1 MKVLGITGPSGAGK
15 TTITNILR
23 NNYKAYTIDA
33 DEVAKRLSN
42 NNQTE
47 YFLQMVNLFGND
59 VVKEDGNLDRKKV
72 ASMIYNN
79 EEKRNSLNKLTFQ
92 YVVDE
97 ITNQIEEE
105 RKQNYDYIGI
115 DVPLLY
121 EAKMEKLCDCVI
133 AVVAEDDEKIARIC
147 KRDNISPQLAK
158 QRLEI
163 QNNNEF
169 FVKKANFVIYND
181 GSMERLENSLK
192 EIIEK
197 IWKNGFLE
205 L

>member
-1 MKVLGITGPSGAGK
+1 MKILGITGPSGAGK
-15 TTITNILR
+15 TTLTNILR

-33 DEVAKRLSN
+33 DEVAKKLSN

-47 YFLQMVNLFGND
+47 YFRQMVKLFGND
-59 VVKEDGNLDRKKV
+59 VVKEDGNLDRKRV
-72 ASMIYNN
+72 ATIIYNN

-97 ITNQIEEE
+97 ITDQIKEV
-105 RKQNYDYIGI
+105 RKQDYDYIGI

-121 EAKMEKLCDCVI
+121 EAKMEKICDCVI
-133 AVVAEDDEKIARIC
+133 AVVAEDNEKITRIC
-147 KRDNISPQLAK
+147 KRDNISPELAK

-163 QNNNEF
+163 QKDNEF
-169 FVKKANFVIYND
+169 FAQKANFVIYND
-181 GSMERLENSLK
+181 GSIEKLEKSLK

-197 IWKNGFLE
+197 I
-205 L
+205 